1 MLSENLTV
9 GRTMKYYADLEKQ
22 VAGLTPDAVIAAVRR
37 RIDPKRFYV
46 VTAGDFNKT
55 EAAAGQ

>member
-1 MLSENLTV
+1 MLCENLTV
-9 GRTMKYYADLEKQ
+9 DRSMKYYADLEKA
-22 VAGLTPDAVIAAVRR
+22 VSDLTPDGVITAMRR
-37 RIDPKRFYV
+37 RIDPKRFYI